1 MSMRGPNLA
10 IVLVIVTMA
19 GTLGYVIHASRGV
32 AEAGGRQ
39 KRTRPAHV
47 RRIEKAVDIAEVAL
61 RRKPSRRDP
70 D

>member
-1 MSMRGPNLA
+1 MNMRGPNLA

-39 KRTRPAHV
+39 KRTRSMHA

-61 RRKPSRRDP
+61 RRKPPSQDP